1 MSLKMTATTEAKT
14 QTVSVNTDDTGQPTD
29 LSIAVTS
36 NESNTKV
43 NKEEVPEP
51 KKDEAVA
58 PVPGI
63 STTTTAVPDGKVKN
77 ARGTK
82 RPRVE
87 AGEAS
92 DKKGMLQRF
101 NVFS

>member
-1 MSLKMTATTEAKT
+1 MTLTTEAKT

-29 LSIAVTS
+29 LSIAGSS
-36 NESNTKV
+36 NESSIKV
-43 NKEEVPEP
+43 NKEEVSEP

-58 PVPGI
+58 PVPGT
-63 STTTTAVPDGKVKN
+63 STTTTAVPDGKVKS

-87 AGEAS
+87 AGEGS
-92 DKKGMLQRF
+92 DKKGMMRRLIALS
-101 NVFS
+101 FST